1 MKLTISRDALAAALD
16 RVGRVVETRNTIP
29 ILSNVRLVARPPEQ
43 AAANGGTSNGTIA
56 VTGTD
61 LDMEAI
67 STAEA
72 EVVAPGETTLPAKM
86 ASDFV
91 RKLPAGA
98 KVELA
103 DDGERGKLTIKS
115 GRSRI
120 SVNTL
125 PSGDFPDLSAGDF
138 SNSFALPASALLNML
153 DRVSFAISSEETRYY
168 LNGIY
173 LHVAQSEDGP
183 ALRVVATDGHRL
195 AQHQVQA
202 PQGTENL
209 PGVIV
214 PRKAVGEIARL
225 LKPLGE
231 ESVRLEVSTT
241 KLRLTAGVTTL
252 TTKLIDGT
260 FPDYGRVVPSGNDK
274 VAALDKEALGE
285 AVGRVS
291 TVSNERGRAVK
302 FSFAPP
308 EQASGTDGVANG
320 ARGALTLTVQNPDMG
335 NATDEL
341 EAAYDAEPL
350 DIGFNAS
357 YVAEILAAVP
367 GARVQMAMAD
377 AGAPCLITSEA
388 DGAGSLFV
396 LMPMRV

>member
-16 RVGRVVETRNTIP
+16 RVGRVVETRNTVA
-29 ILSNVRLVARPPEQ
+29 ILSNVRLSAH
-43 AAANGGTSNGTIA
+43 NGTVA

-72 EVVAPGETTLPAKM
+72 EVAAAGATTLPAKM

-98 KVELA
+98 KVELS
-103 DDGERGKLTIKS
+103 DDGERGKLTIRS

-125 PSGDFPDLSAGDF
+125 PSGDFPNLSTGEF

-153 DRVSFAISSEETRYY
+153 DRVDFAISSEETRYY

-173 LHVAQSEDGP
+173 LHLAQAEDGP

-202 PQGTENL
+202 PQGSEDL

-214 PRKAVGEIARL
+214 PRKAVSEIGRL

-274 VAALDKEALGE
+274 LATLDKEALGE
-285 AVGRVS
+285 AVARVS
-291 TVSNERGRAVK
+291 TVSSERGRAVR
-302 FSFAPP
+302 FRF
-308 EQASGTDGVANG
+308 DGG
-320 ARGALTLTVQNPDMG
+320 MLTLSVTNPDTG
-335 NATDEL
+335 DATDEL
-341 EAAYDAEPL
+341 EATYDAEPL

-357 YVAEILAAVP
+357 YVADILAAVP
-367 GARVQMAMAD
+367 GAKVTMAMAD
-377 AGAPCLITSEA
+377 PGSPCLIIPEA
-388 DGAGSLFV
+388 EGTGSLFV

>member
-29 ILSNVRLVARPPEQ
+29 ILSNVRLSAH
-43 AAANGGTSNGTIA
+43 NGTVSI
-56 VTGTD
+56 TGTD

-72 EVVAPGETTLPAKM
+72 DVSAAGETTLPAKM

-98 KVELA
+98 KVELS
-103 DDGERGKLTIKS
+103 DEGERGKLTIKS

-125 PSGDFPDLSAGDF
+125 DAADFPDLSAGAF
-138 SNSFALPASALLNML
+138 SNSFALTAAALLNML
-153 DRVSFAISSEETRYY
+153 DRVDFAISSEETRYF

-173 LHVAQSEDGP
+173 LHVVDAGGAAAGQPDAPGIM
-183 ALRVVATDGHRL
+183 LRAVATDGHRL
-195 AQHQVQA
+195 AQHQVLA
-202 PQGTENL
+202 PQGSD
-209 PGVIV
+209 GMAGIIV
-214 PRKAVGEIARL
+214 PRKAVGEMGRL

-274 VAALDKEALGE
+274 LATLDKAALGE
-285 AVGRVS
+285 AVARVS
-291 TVSNERGRAVK
+291 TVSSERGRAVR

-308 EQASGTDGVANG
+308 EQADGATK
-320 ARGALTLTVQNPDMG
+320 GALTLTVQNPDMG

-357 YVAEILAAVP
+357 YVADILAAVP
-367 GARVQMAMAD
+367 GAKVTMAMAD
-377 AGAPCLITSEA
+377 PGSPCLITPEA
-388 DGAGSLFV
+388 EGTGSLFV

>member
-1 MKLTISRDALAAALD
+1 MKLTISRDALFAALE
-16 RVGRVVETRNTIP
+16 RVIRVVEKRNTVP
-29 ILSNVRLVARPPEQ
+29 ILSHIRAVAKDERL
-43 AAANGGTSNGTIA
+43 SL
-56 VTGTD
+56 TGTD
-61 LDMEAI
+61 LDMETV
-67 STAEA
+67 SSAEA
-72 EVVAPGETTLPAKM
+72 EVGVAGETTLPAKLM
-86 ASDFV
+86 EDLL

-103 DDGERGKLTIKS
+103 VDGEQGKLTIKS

-125 PSGDFPDLSAGDF
+125 PSGDFPDLSVGDMP
-138 SNSFALPASALLNML
+138 NSFRLTAAALLNML
-153 DRVSFAISSEETRYY
+153 DRVSFAISTEETRYY

-173 LHVAQSEDGP
+173 LHLAQGDDGP
-183 ALRVVATDGHRL
+183 ALRAVATDGHRL
-195 AQHQVQA
+195 AQHQVLA

-214 PRKAVGEIARL
+214 PRKAVAEITRL

-274 VAALDKEALGE
+274 LVTLDKEALGE
-285 AVGRVS
+285 AVARVS
-291 TVSNERGRAVK
+291 TVSSERGRAVR
-302 FSFAPP
+302 FSF
-308 EQASGTDGVANG
+308 SGDG
-320 ARGALTLTVQNPDMG
+320 LTLIVQNPDMG

-341 EAAYDAEPL
+341 EAVYDAEPL

-367 GARVQMAMAD
+367 GARVTMAMAD
-377 AGAPCLITSEA
+377 PGSPCLITPEA
-388 DGAGSLFV
+388 AGTGSLFV

>member
-29 ILSNVRLVARPPEQ
+29 ILSNVRLVARSLT
-43 AAANGGTSNGTIA
+43 GKGTIA

-67 STAEA
+67 SAAEA
-72 EVVAPGETTLPAKM
+72 EVVEAGETTLPAKM
-86 ASDFV
+86 ATDFV

-125 PSGDFPDLSAGDF
+125 PSGDFPDLSTGEF

-173 LHVAQSEDGP
+173 LHVAQAEDGP
-183 ALRVVATDGHRL
+183 ALRAVATDGHRL
-195 AQHQVQA
+195 AQHQVLA

-260 FPDYGRVVPSGNDK
+260 FPDYGRVVPTGNDK
-274 VAALDKEALGE
+274 LATLEKEALGE

-308 EQASGTDGVANG
+308 EQASGTDGVSNG
-320 ARGALTLTVQNPDMG
+320 ARAGALTLTVQNPDMG

-357 YVAEILAAVP
+357 YVADILAAVP

-377 AGAPCLITSEA
+377 AGAPCLITPEA
-388 DGAGSLFV
+388 EGTGSLFV

>member
-16 RVGRVVETRNTIP
+16 RVSRVVETRNTIP

-43 AAANGGTSNGTIA
+43 AAQAAAANGGTKNGTIA

-125 PSGDFPDLSAGDF
+125 PSGDFPDLSAGAF

-173 LHVAQSEDGP
+173 LHVVDAGGTAAGQPGAP
-183 ALRVVATDGHRL
+183 GMMLRAVATDGHRL
-195 AQHQVQA
+195 AQHQVLA
-202 PQGTENL
+202 PQGTDGMA
-209 PGVIV
+209 GVIV

-225 LKPLGE
+225 LKPLSE
-231 ESVRLEVSTT
+231 ESVRLEVSPT

-260 FPDYGRVVPSGNDK
+260 FPDYGRVIPSGNDK

-302 FSFAPP
+302 FSF
-308 EQASGTDGVANG
+308 SGDG
-320 ARGALTLTVQNPDMG
+320 LTLTVQNPDMG

-350 DIGFNAS
+350 DIGFNGN

-377 AGAPCLITSEA
+377 AGAPCLITAEA
-388 DGAGSLFV
+388 DGAGYLFV

>member
-29 ILSNVRLVARPPEQ
+29 ILSNVRIVAHPPEQ
-43 AAANGGTSNGTIA
+43 AAQAAVANGGTRSGTVS

-72 EVVAPGETTLPAKM
+72 EVAAPGETTLPAKM
-86 ASDFV
+86 AADFV

-125 PSGDFPDLSAGDF
+125 AAGDFPDLSAGDF
-138 SNSFALPASALLNML
+138 SNTFVLQASALLNML

-183 ALRVVATDGHRL
+183 ALRAVATDGHRL
-195 AQHQVQA
+195 AQHQVLA
-202 PQGTENL
+202 PQGTD
-209 PGVIV
+209 GMAGIIV
-214 PRKAVGEIARL
+214 PRKAVGEITRL

-274 VAALDKEALGE
+274 LATLDKEALGE
-285 AVGRVS
+285 AVARVA
-291 TVSNERGRAVK
+291 TVSSERGRAVK
-302 FSFAPP
+302 FTFDDA
-308 EQASGTDGVANG
+308 GL
-320 ARGALTLTVQNPDMG
+320 LTLSVTNPDTG
-335 NATDEL
+335 DATDAVEIL
-341 EAAYDAEPL
+341 YKAEPL
-350 DIGFNAS
+350 EIGFNAS
-357 YVAEILAAVP
+357 YVADILAAVP
-367 GARVQMAMAD
+367 GTRVQMAMAD
-377 AGAPCLITSEA
+377 PGSPCLITPEA
-388 DGAGSLFV
+388 EGAGSLFV